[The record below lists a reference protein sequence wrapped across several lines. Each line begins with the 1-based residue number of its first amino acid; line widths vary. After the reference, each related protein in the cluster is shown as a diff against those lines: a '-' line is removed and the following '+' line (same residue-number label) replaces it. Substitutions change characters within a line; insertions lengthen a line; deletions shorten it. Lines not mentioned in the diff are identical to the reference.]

1 MTTTTKRKRMAIE
14 TTPPRTKE
22 DDADAVNTRNY
33 DNSEDTDTD
42 DNNSKDDT
50 DDDDNNSDVTG

>member
-1 MTTTTKRKRMAIE
+1 MAIE

-33 DNSEDTDTD
+33 DDSED
-42 DNNSKDDT
+42 NI
-50 DDDDNNSDVTG
+50 DDDNTEYDTDGNDNNNDATG

>member
-1 MTTTTKRKRMAIE
+1 MAIE

-50 DDDDNNSDVTG
+50 DDDDNNSDATG

>member
-1 MTTTTKRKRMAIE
+1 MAIA

-33 DNSEDTDTD
+33 DNSEDNIDDDNTEYDTD
-42 DNNSKDDT
+42 GN
-50 DDDDNNSDVTG
+50 DNNSDATG